1 LRQVSIVGLLLVGQ
15 LAAPVAADA
24 APPPD
29 IELRAHVE
37 ARSVKIEQSGTARLE
52 LHADPGGTEPV
63 AVERSAPKGHSRY
76 RNLTIDVH
84 AAARLAAP
92 GANQTPAIQSSV
104 TTSQGE
110 PRQ

>member
-1 LRQVSIVGLLLVGQ
+1 MGLLLVGQ

-52 LHADPGGTEPV
+52 LHADPGVAEPV
-63 AVERSAPKGHSRY
+63 AVKRSAPNGQSRY
-76 RNLTIDVH
+76 RNLTIDLH
-84 AAARLAAP
+84 AAARLTGPAAS
-92 GANQTPAIQSSV
+92 AQTSV